1 MKKITNIF
9 IFFVFS
15 FFSLYLNINAVS
27 GDYSGEG
34 QGQGYS
40 GGKSCST
47 AGCKCTG
54 GACLAAGAGIKFTL
68 VNISNSKL
76 EALSY
81 GYMRSTGNK
90 YGGEYFDSKNVHGEK
105 AIEGIILGDGNY
117 NYGAFGKGNYVE
129 LEPFDKI
136 NTIIPKSQAGLNF
149 YQENLKENILVDPG
163 CSSKGTDCVLTEE
176 FANISVT
183 LLRRA
188 NIISSSDTLSTIT
201 AAHKNTISN
210 LRIIIEPVYALYLN
224 GYNGSKYVFSTP
236 KSIAYKF
243 ASSDYYGRN
252 TVLGISDFANSL
264 YNRIY
269 TKDTLGTIINY
280 PSYIVPTSDEA
291 KVNSFLNLNTG
302 AGYSIAKILYEI
314 NKCDIR
320 KDGSEYTYVDNN
332 GNEWNNDINGDNLRY
347 YLTQSNSG
355 CGCESFNSSA
365 YKSELLNSNE
375 KFQEIYDSICVPPV
389 VKSCEYE
396 KNGANYTF
404 YGKTGNILSSY
415 SEFIDDCECS
425 HPKVLSLKSIGGF
438 AAIYNS
444 SGCLYN
450 PTESYS
456 GSINKCSDS
465 QSYDDAKSNTNFSNY
480 TLGYNKES
488 TINSYC
494 TEVCDE
500 VININDLKGKYT
512 TEAGEYF
519 EFSKYP
525 NLVANKTCTVSIDY
539 NTWSTV
545 YESNLQ
551 VLVDAY
557 NVWQEASAAQASQ
570 TLSSSGCGKYCC
582 GSGENPCAVKCQKY
596 KYVYNY
602 SYSSANIVNK
612 TNLIYSPQSGYQETA
627 CAASPS
633 PINWNVSGKLST
645 FQGKS
650 ANATSIAN
658 LKNDLRTCNNRLGIA
673 KSNTTS
679 DDTITDAQ
687 FYNFDQKLNYYY
699 AQTYSNNSIGVKYNN
714 ERSSYGGIDDSN
726 FVESETKTANQ
737 SGSGGDRQ
745 YATLTESGINQETIY
760 TYTSDIKRVVQYSVD
775 YQYPDKEKY
784 SEIFTGKIITYNNPG
799 KSIYLGYVYDIDAS
813 AKAKNDNI
821 NYYSFS
827 KLGDAGGTGKIFN
840 KFKTGDSIKRYCDYE
855 ITNSIIEGC
864 PDGTCDSKLDIVFRI
879 VDPINIDPNN
889 RLGTTNGLKN
899 WDNIKGETVIST
911 IQSADTY
918 NPNNL
923 EYSFTLDSASIK
935 KIREYNSNCDA
946 TGSCDPI
953 KYSDTESSYS
963 ELSCN
968 NSGNECTSKFITE
981 LAKSSGA
988 FGKNIATNTEG
999 RDKWK
1004 YLIYNTSTNNWSI
1017 EVKDAGDMSTSTFNS
1032 LITQYKGLGVDVT
1045 P

>member
-1 MKKITNIF
+1 MKKIMSIF
-9 IFFVFS
+9 MFLTLS
-15 FFSLYLNINAVS
+15 LFSLYLNVNAVS
-27 GDYSGEG
+27 GGYSGEG

-40 GGKSCST
+40 GGTSS
-47 AGCKCTG
+47 GGERCTG

-90 YGGEYFDSKNVHGEK
+90 YGGEYFDSKNVHGGG

-129 LEPFDKI
+129 LESFDEM
-136 NTIIPKSQAGLNF
+136 NTIIPKGQAGLNF
-149 YQENLKENILVDPG
+149 YQEKLKENILEDPS
-163 CSSKGTDCVLTEE
+163 CSSKGIDCVLTDE
-176 FANISVT
+176 FADISVT
-183 LLRRA
+183 LLRKA

-201 AAHKNTISN
+201 AEQKNTISN
-210 LRIIIEPVYALYLN
+210 LRIIIEPVYALFLN
-224 GYNGSKYVFSTP
+224 GYKGSKYVFSTP

-243 ASSDYYGRN
+243 ASSDYYGKP

-264 YNRIY
+264 YKQIY
-269 TKDTLGTIINY
+269 TIDTLGTIINS
-280 PSYIVPTSDEA
+280 PSYIVPSNNVQ

-320 KDGSEYTYVDNN
+320 KNGSEYTYVDNN

-355 CGCESFNSSA
+355 CGCEAFNSSA

-425 HPKVLSLKSIGGF
+425 HPNVLSLKSIGGF

-551 VLVDAY
+551 VLVEAY
-557 NVWQEASAAQASQ
+557 NVWREAVAAAASVSYGSCCSSYTCGPYGTSCCSA
-570 TLSSSGCGKYCC
+570 TKYI
-582 GSGENPCAVKCQKY
+582 
-596 KYVYNY
+596 YNY
-602 SYSSANIVNK
+602 SYNKASIVNK
-612 TNLIYSPQSGYQETA
+612 TNLQYVTGSGYYTS
-627 CAASPS
+627 CGS

-699 AQTYSNNSIGVKYNN
+699 AQTYSNNSIGLKYNN

-784 SEIFTGKIITYNNPG
+784 AEIFTGKISTYNNPG

-813 AKAKNDNI
+813 AKAKNNNI

-827 KLGDAGGTGKIFN
+827 KLGDSGGTGKIFN

-855 ITNSIIEGC
+855 ITNPIIESC

-879 VDPINIDPNN
+879 VDPTNLDPNS
-889 RLGTTNGLKN
+889 RLGTANGLKN
-899 WDNIKGETVIST
+899 WNNIKGETVIST
-911 IQSADTY
+911 IQSTDTY

-923 EYSFTLDSASIK
+923 EYSFSLDSASIK

-946 TGSCDPI
+946 TGSCDPV
-953 KYSDTESSYS
+953 KYSDMATSYS

-968 NSGNECTSKFITE
+968 DSGNECTSKFITE
-981 LAKSSGA
+981 LSKSSGA
-988 FGKNIATNTEG
+988 FGKNIATNTDG
-999 RDKWK
+999 RNKWK

-1017 EVKDAGDMSTSTFNS
+1017 EVKDAGDVSASMFNS
-1032 LITQYKGLGVDVT
+1032 LVTQYRGLGVDVT

>member
-1 MKKITNIF
+1 MKKIMSIF
-9 IFFVFS
+9 MFLTLS
-15 FFSLYLNINAVS
+15 LFSLYLNVNAVS
-27 GDYSGEG
+27 GGYSGEG

-40 GGKSCST
+40 GGTSS
-47 AGCKCTG
+47 GGERCTG

-90 YGGEYFDSKNVHGEK
+90 YGGEYFDSKNVHGGG

-117 NYGAFGKGNYVE
+117 NYGAFGNGNYVE
-129 LEPFDKI
+129 LESFEEM
-136 NTIIPKSQAGLNF
+136 NTIIPKGQAGLNF
-149 YQENLKENILVDPG
+149 YQEKLKENILEDPS
-163 CSSKGTDCVLTEE
+163 CSSKGIDCVLTDE
-176 FANISVT
+176 FADISVI
-183 LLRRA
+183 LLRKA

-201 AAHKNTISN
+201 AEQKNTISN
-210 LRIIIEPVYALYLN
+210 LRIIIEPVYALFLN
-224 GYNGSKYVFSTP
+224 GYKGSKYVFSTP

-243 ASSDYYGRN
+243 ASSDYYGKP

-264 YNRIY
+264 YKQIY
-269 TKDTLGTIINY
+269 TIDTLGTIINS
-280 PSYIVPTSDEA
+280 PSYIVPSNDEQ

-355 CGCESFNSSA
+355 CGCEAFNSSA

-425 HPKVLSLKSIGGF
+425 HPNVLSLKSIGGF

-551 VLVDAY
+551 VLVEAY
-557 NVWQEASAAQASQ
+557 NVWREAVAAAASVSYGSCCSSYTCGPYGTSCCSA
-570 TLSSSGCGKYCC
+570 TKYI
-582 GSGENPCAVKCQKY
+582 
-596 KYVYNY
+596 YNY
-602 SYSSANIVNK
+602 SYNKASIVNK
-612 TNLIYSPQSGYQETA
+612 TNLQYVTGSGYYTS
-627 CAASPS
+627 CGS

-699 AQTYSNNSIGVKYNN
+699 AQTYSNNSIGLKYNN

-784 SEIFTGKIITYNNPG
+784 AEIFTGKISTYNNPG

-813 AKAKNDNI
+813 AKAKNNNI

-855 ITNSIIEGC
+855 ITNPIIESC

-879 VDPINIDPNN
+879 VDPTNLDPNS
-889 RLGTTNGLKN
+889 RLGTANGLKN
-899 WDNIKGETVIST
+899 WNNVKGETVIST
-911 IQSADTY
+911 IQSTDTY

-923 EYSFTLDSASIK
+923 EYSFSLDSASIK

-953 KYSDTESSYS
+953 KYSDMATSYS

-968 NSGNECTSKFITE
+968 DSGNECTSKFITE
-981 LAKSSGA
+981 LSKSSGA
-988 FGKNIATNTEG
+988 FGKNIATNTDG
-999 RDKWK
+999 RNKWK

-1017 EVKDAGDMSTSTFNS
+1017 EVKDAGDVSSSMFNS
-1032 LITQYKGLGVDVT
+1032 LVTQYRGLGVDVT